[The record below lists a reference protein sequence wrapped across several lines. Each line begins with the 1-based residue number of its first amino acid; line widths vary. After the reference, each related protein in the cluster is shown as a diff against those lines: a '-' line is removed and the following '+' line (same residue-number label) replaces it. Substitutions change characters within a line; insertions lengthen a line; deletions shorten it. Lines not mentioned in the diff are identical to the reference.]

1 MQQLRNITTT
11 QMFGIIDCAPL
22 FRVSGAALLLSL
34 VACGGSNPPPASA
47 GSVPVASAP
56 NQVAAMPSA
65 SAAPSASVT
74 SPMASATAEPAMTQ
88 SAAPADAKPASA
100 AKPEPDSS
108 GMPDQSPIATVT
120 AAGAAFLIDYRN
132 SEAKVKAEASCAKD
146 PKKDDPATKAACM
159 DKARTQFLAD
169 VLVFKSD
176 KKGNATLTIYKR
188 TNSALAE
195 VFKAPVSLKDEN
207 PKALKV
213 TFKGG
218 GSGARPLFKNSNSA
232 TVQMP
237 NSYTLEVT
245 DAQYGTLHY
254 EAKIGLV
261 NE

>member
-1 MQQLRNITTT
+1 MQQFRNITIT
-11 QMFGIIDCAPL
+11 QPFGIIDCAL
-22 FRVSGAALLLSL
+22 LLRVSGAALLLSL

-47 GSVPVASAP
+47 GTVPVASAP
-56 NQVAAMPSA
+56 SQLPATPSA
-65 SAAPSASVT
+65 SAATSAST
-74 SPMASATAEPAMTQ
+74 AAPSASATAEPPKPP
-88 SAAPADAKPASA
+88 SAAPADAKPVTSA
-100 AKPEPDSS
+100 AAEIDAS
-108 GMPDQSPIATVT
+108 GMPEQSPIATVT
-120 AAGAAFLIDYRN
+120 AAGAAFLVDYRN
-132 SEAKVKAEASCAKD
+132 SEAKVRAQASCAKA
-146 PKKDDPATKAACM
+146 PKKDDPASKATCM
-159 DKARTQFLAD
+159 DKARAQFLAD

-176 KKGNATLTIYKR
+176 KKGNASLTIYKR
-188 TNSALAE
+188 TDSALAE
-195 VFKAPVSLKDEN
+195 VFKAPVSLKDES

-232 TVQMP
+232 TIQMP

>member
-1 MQQLRNITTT
+1 
-11 QMFGIIDCAPL
+11 
-22 FRVSGAALLLSL
+22 
-34 VACGGSNPPPASA
+34 
-47 GSVPVASAP
+47 
-56 NQVAAMPSA
+56 MP
-65 SAAPSASVT
+65 
-74 SPMASATAEPAMTQ
+74 E
-88 SAAPADAKPASA
+88 
-100 AKPEPDSS
+100 
-108 GMPDQSPIATVT
+108 QSPIATVT

-132 SEAKVKAEASCAKD
+132 SDAKAKAEAACAKD
-146 PKKDDPATKAACM
+146 PKKDDPAAKAACM
-159 DKARTQFLAD
+159 DKARTQFLPD

-188 TNSALAE
+188 TESALAE
-195 VFKAPVSLKDEN
+195 VFKAPVSLKDES

-232 TVQMP
+232 TIQMP

-245 DAQYGTLHY
+245 DTQYGTLRY